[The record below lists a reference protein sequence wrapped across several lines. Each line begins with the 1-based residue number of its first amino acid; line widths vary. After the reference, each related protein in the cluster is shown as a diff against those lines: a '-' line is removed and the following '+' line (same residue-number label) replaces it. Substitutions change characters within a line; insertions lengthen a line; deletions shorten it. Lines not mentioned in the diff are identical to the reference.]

1 MNLGHNQWFHPPNRL
16 IFTYGTPRLPPSG
29 STTGSALSPT
39 PPRGGSDLE
48 ACIRRSSITPPLR
61 GSRRSRAGWR
71 RLMRWGGQ
79 PIPATSPT
87 STSTQALQL
96 PPLRGSR
103 RSRAGWRRLMRWGGA
118 GSAPGNR
125 YFFMNIDAQDKQDKQ
140 DEGLLRGEL
149 TPAMIR
155 CGLAAARDYRDAGLP
170 KAILYIPFVHVNYEA
185 PRLPPLRLDGT
196 PRLPPSGSTAG
207 SALSPTPPQG
217 GSDLERLMQASGI
230 TPPLRGSRRSRAA
243 GEG

>member
-1 MNLGHNQWFHPPNRL
+1 MNLGHNQWFNPPNRL

-39 PPRGGSDLE
+39 PPQGGSDTGAPYAGLRYHSPLE
-48 ACIRRSSITPPLR
+48 GESQKP
-61 GSRRSRAGWR
+61 SRRR

-79 PIPATSPT
+79 PIPATLPT
-87 STSTQALQL
+87 STSTQALRL

-103 RSRAGWRRLMRWGGA
+103 RSRAGRRRLMRWGG

-125 YFFMNIDAQDKQDKQ
+125 YFFMNINAQDKQ

-155 CGLAAARDYRDAGLP
+155 CGFAAAQDYKPA
-170 KAILYIPFVHVNYEA
+170 V
-185 PRLPPLRLDGT
+185 
-196 PRLPPSGSTAG
+196 S
-207 SALSPTPPQG
+207 
-217 GSDLERLMQASGI
+217 
-230 TPPLRGSRRSRAA
+230 
-243 GEG
+243 